1 MNLDQLTAHD
11 KKAFEQWYQ
20 ENLSLLGT
28 IVSQKQFAKFGY
40 MTATV
45 KKNIELVRVSNEND
59 KFLMLL
65 AECRDAAMADGEWY
79 DTSLRSESI
88 GTPEAV
94 PEVVKEKIEMMKKGD
109 FR

>member
-1 MNLDQLTAHD
+1 
-11 KKAFEQWYQ
+11 
-20 ENLSLLGT
+20 
-28 IVSQKQFAKFGY
+28 
-40 MTATV
+40 
-45 KKNIELVRVSNEND
+45 
-59 KFLMLL
+59 
-65 AECRDAAMADGEWY
+65 MADGEWY